1 MKRIWFWV
9 FVAFLFLLLAPQPVE
24 AKKSKK
30 ETARLPS
37 VTGQVVL
44 IETNFLSSAI
54 QVKKTGRKGGLQ
66 SVRAIVNGKTRIYY
80 KGKPFVLNDI
90 PLHSSIRL
98 EYERVKGVV
107 VARKI
112 MVIKLYS
119 KKPPPKEKEPSA
131 KRKKTT

>member
-1 MKRIWFWV
+1 MKRIWMWV
-9 FVAFLFLLLAPQPVE
+9 FVAGIFLLLAPQAVE

-37 VTGQVVL
+37 VTGTVVL
-44 IETNFLSSAI
+44 IEPNFLSSAI
-54 QVKKTGRKGGLQ
+54 QVKKTGKKGGLQ
-66 SVRAIVNGKTRIYY
+66 SVRAIVNGKTKIYY
-80 KGKPFVLNDI
+80 KGKPFALNDI
-90 PLHSSIRL
+90 PLHSTIRL

-112 MVIKLYS
+112 IVTKLYS

-131 KRKKTT
+131 KSKKTT